1 MSEKKE
7 SFDFKELKKVVW
19 EILKEKDGHIT
30 PNDLNR
36 EVEKR
41 MGLETGTLDDWNKN
55 MVVMHI
61 CMDYMQAQSAVP
73 RSDVKKTQAEKEK
86 NEKMQKRTCSN
97 CKKSGT
103 GFPKCSGCKRVYYC
117 SLMQGNI
124 RMMKNLIQE
133 HGSEVVHVVNEL
145 GNTALLLAAGYGNF
159 EAVKLLFQNGADLN
173 TVKKNADEFTA
184 IMMAAQGGDV
194 RITKLFLQKGVDVN
208 YVTTTKRWTALLVA
222 SQSGHTDVA
231 KVLAQNGADV
241 NHKERNEQT
250 ALHKTA
256 FYGHA
261 DVAKVLIDNGADVNA
276 GDIEKW
282 TPLHTV
288 AYKGHAD
295 VAKVLIDN
303 GADVDL
309 KNQEGLIALMIASL
323 HGKGNI
329 VELLR
334 DFCGITT
341 TTEQKFKKSG
351 DD

>member
-117 SLMQGNI
+117 SRKCQ
-124 RMMKNLIQE
+124 K
-133 HGSEVVHVVNEL
+133 
-145 GNTALLLAAGYGNF
+145 
-159 EAVKLLFQNGADLN
+159 ADWKRHKKVCK
-173 TVKKNADEFTA
+173 TKKNRKT
-184 IMMAAQGGDV
+184 
-194 RITKLFLQKGVDVN
+194 R
-208 YVTTTKRWTALLVA
+208 ALDP
-222 SQSGHTDVA
+222 SSIS
-231 KVLAQNGADV
+231 
-241 NHKERNEQT
+241 R
-250 ALHKTA
+250 
-256 FYGHA
+256 
-261 DVAKVLIDNGADVNA
+261 
-276 GDIEKW
+276 
-282 TPLHTV
+282 
-288 AYKGHAD
+288 
-295 VAKVLIDN
+295 
-303 GADVDL
+303 
-309 KNQEGLIALMIASL
+309 
-323 HGKGNI
+323 
-329 VELLR
+329 
-334 DFCGITT
+334 
-341 TTEQKFKKSG
+341 
-351 DD
+351 